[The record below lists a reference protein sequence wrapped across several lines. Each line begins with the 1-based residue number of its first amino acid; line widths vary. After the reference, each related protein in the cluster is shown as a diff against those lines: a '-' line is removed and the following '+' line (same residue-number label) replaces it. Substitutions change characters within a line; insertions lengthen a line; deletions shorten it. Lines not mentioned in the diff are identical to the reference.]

1 MKRFGVVA
9 MLSLLCALGA
19 IALAPGQWDRG
30 GTSRSD
36 GTPDSGAV
44 DGKSNGQPAKV
55 VVDDA
60 AVAKL
65 EEADKI
71 FKEDG
76 REREAIEIA
85 LSALPTFEQG
95 QDYDHL
101 VDCVFLLGEA
111 YYYIGDWANALKFM
125 QRAADLGYRYFP
137 DEMSSYPL
145 KVIGESQFELG
156 DNEAALATF
165 QERVQKLR
173 KANDTLELPGALFD
187 VGGVLIN
194 LGREKE
200 ALPVL
205 SEALDANN
213 KRAAELAK
221 PDSSA
226 SEEERAAN
234 VVDHAE
240 IIYHM
245 AIANFHLQQF
255 DPAKQQLEEAYSFF
269 NSIQQGGKT
278 DVKDRLVSVLDDLV
292 LVSEKLGNTK
302 DAEKYR
308 RLRDGFNK

>member
-9 MLSLLCALGA
+9 MLSLLCAMGA
-19 IALAPGQWDRG
+19 VALAPGQWDRG
-30 GTSRSD
+30 GAGRSG

-44 DGKSNGQPAKV
+44 DGKSNGQPAKML
-55 VVDDA
+55 VDDE

-71 FKEDG
+71 FKEEG
-76 REREAIEIA
+76 REREAIELA
-85 LSALPTFEQG
+85 LSVLPTFENG
-95 QDYDHL
+95 KDYDHL

-111 YYYIGDWANALKFM
+111 YYYLGDWTNALAYM
-125 QRAADLGYRYFP
+125 QRAADLGYRYYP
-137 DEMSSYPL
+137 DDMSTYPL
-145 KVIGESQFELG
+145 KVIGECQFELG
-156 DNEAALATF
+156 DNAAALATF

-173 KANDTLELPGALFD
+173 KANDTMELPGALFD

-194 LGREKE
+194 LGREQD

-205 SEALDANN
+205 TEALDANN

-221 PDSSA
+221 PGSKAGD
-226 SEEERAAN
+226 EERAAN

-240 IIYHM
+240 IIYHL
-245 AIANFHLQQF
+245 AIAHYHLQQH
-255 DPAKQQLEEAYSFF
+255 DEAKKQLDEAYSLF
-269 NSIQQGGKT
+269 NGIQEGGKT

-292 LVSEKLGNTK
+292 LVSEKLGDTK
-302 DAEKYR
+302 AADKYR